1 MLRPIEVVRRD
12 SFLRELHLKRHL
24 KRSSETTVFAV
35 FFGIFDHLLNSGEK
49 TNNSRRNCLTSL
61 KTANIMPDGGR
72 DFILTTRFAEPSLS
86 LIRRTVALA
95 VRGFSKLSTGCGAGK
110 TEWQNEANWNARYR
124 VREIR
129 KQSFFVF

>member
-1 MLRPIEVVRRD
+1 MVVAKSE
-12 SFLRELHLKRHL
+12 SFLREAKLKNALGRFP
-24 KRSSETTVFAV
+24 ETAVFTV

-49 TNNSRRNCLTSL
+49 TNNSRRNCLTVL

-95 VRGFSKLSTGCGAGK
+95 VRGFSKLSTELRGRK
-110 TEWQNEANWNARYR
+110 TE
-124 VREIR
+124 
-129 KQSFFVF
+129 